1 MTLLLDNGQDESPP
15 LTRALDRLAL
25 LIALAIV
32 IARCTMPEAIRDPMT
47 ILPGSEAAPRGSGA
61 VPGLVLSLL
70 SFVPAMLV
78 LLRRLI
84 DRSPLCRSWAIW
96 GLIALGFWALAS
108 SLWAA
113 DQFLAALST
122 CNWLAAMAL
131 LWAVAQVAHEP
142 KNQRLIAGVGIG
154 LLLVF
159 IVQALFYHYREFP
172 AVQEMV
178 AQQQDQILRQRGMS
192 PDSFVGKQFLRK
204 VASGEASGFSASP
217 NTFAALIVVTMVLAA
232 GMSLQRLVGKRRWGW
247 VVLAVVAIAGGPI
260 IIGWTHSR
268 AAVATSALAALAFV
282 VFGLWAHHLRRWRVA
297 LFRVGAAGFVGLI
310 AIGLRHGLTTG
321 TLFQDSLTFR
331 WRYWVGAFRVLRE
344 HLWRGVGWENFSY
357 YYLAKRLPAA
367 SEEVHDPHNFIV
379 RFAVELGVIAGIA
392 VVVLMVRLLWEI
404 TMPAKPT
411 GEPPPVEEAS
421 DDVRPSLA
429 AILTIPAL
437 LAIAAIGINALCSID
452 LSQNFDY
459 VDLELRRRLLYAVLL
474 TIGIVSATTGWH
486 GRPERPL
493 PWIRSAF
500 VIATILFLIHN
511 LIDFSLFETGGM
523 FLFATIAG
531 AAVGAV
537 DRRII
542 RPQRKVVGAA
552 LAIVAIGSL
561 AWLVAI
567 VVPVAA
573 AETDAQQGADLART
587 NHRGAADAY
596 ARAVSEVGY
605 NYDYANKA
613 AESLIMEHA
622 GIEDI
627 RRWIDRAIAINPM
640 AVSPRLLEAHFEE
653 QLPTPSAD
661 RLLAGYDTVLSLDPQ
676 NVPAR
681 LDFAA
686 ALVKLGQPA
695 RAVEQLHLA
704 LTANA
709 GLDPAEPKRLSP
721 DRIAQIN
728 ATIAKLLQ

>member
-1 MTLLLDNGQDESPP
+1 
-15 LTRALDRLAL
+15 
-25 LIALAIV
+25 
-32 IARCTMPEAIRDPMT
+32 
-47 ILPGSEAAPRGSGA
+47 
-61 VPGLVLSLL
+61 
-70 SFVPAMLV
+70 
-78 LLRRLI
+78 
-84 DRSPLCRSWAIW
+84 
-96 GLIALGFWALAS
+96 
-108 SLWAA
+108 
-113 DQFLAALST
+113 
-122 CNWLAAMAL
+122 
-131 LWAVAQVAHEP
+131 
-142 KNQRLIAGVGIG
+142 
-154 LLLVF
+154 
-159 IVQALFYHYREFP
+159 
-172 AVQEMV
+172 
-178 AQQQDQILRQRGMS
+178 
-192 PDSFVGKQFLRK
+192 
-204 VASGEASGFSASP
+204 
-217 NTFAALIVVTMVLAA
+217 
-232 GMSLQRLVGKRRWGW
+232 
-247 VVLAVVAIAGGPI
+247 
-260 IIGWTHSR
+260 
-268 AAVATSALAALAFV
+268 
-282 VFGLWAHHLRRWRVA
+282 
-297 LFRVGAAGFVGLI
+297 
-310 AIGLRHGLTTG
+310 
-321 TLFQDSLTFR
+321 
-331 WRYWVGAFRVLRE
+331 
-344 HLWRGVGWENFSY
+344 VGWENFSY

-437 LAIAAIGINALCSID
+437 LAIAAMGINALCSID

-542 RPQRKVVGAA
+542 RPQRKVVGAT
-552 LAIVAIGSL
+552 LASVAIGSL